1 MHAVLI
7 ENPIAGSVTRESLR
21 VAERALEATF
31 DLELVSTAARGH
43 AAQLAREAVE
53 AGAKTVIAY
62 GGDGTANEVVNG
74 LLGAERSSDVVLAV
88 LPGGGTNV
96 LARSLGYPN
105 ELVGATARLIDL
117 VERGAPK
124 RIGLGL
130 LHGDGPELSFRRYF
144 TFGAGLVFDG
154 DTVRRVN
161 SSSLRKRFGD
171 GAFVYHALRAY
182 FSLRRDDEPSLEIDT
197 ADGPVR
203 AWWASIANADPF
215 TYLGAR
221 PFRLVPGAD
230 PERAGLDLVAG
241 RHVRFFGTM
250 RWLTSVLTTAK
261 HIRHPEILHLVDQ
274 AELSIRATRPA
285 PTQADGEYLGAVT
298 ALRAESV
305 PAALPVWA

>member
-21 VAERALEATF
+21 VTERALEATF

-43 AAQLAREAVE
+43 AAELAREAVE

-105 ELVGATARLIDL
+105 DLVGATARLIDL
-117 VERGAPK
+117 VERGSPR
-124 RIGLGL
+124 RIALGL
-130 LHGDGPELSFRRYF
+130 LDGEGPDVSLRRYF

-154 DTVRRVN
+154 ETVRRVN
-161 SSSLRKRFGD
+161 ASSLRKRFGD
-171 GAFVYHALRAY
+171 GAFVYHALRTY
-182 FSLRRDDEPSLEIDT
+182 FSIRRS
-197 ADGPVR
+197 DGPTLTVATPDGDVQ
-203 AWWASIANADPF
+203 AWWASIGNADPF
-215 TYLGAR
+215 TYLGKR
-221 PFRLVPGAD
+221 PFRLVPGVKPD
-230 PERAGLDLVAG
+230 RGGLDLVAG

-261 HIRHPEILHLVDQ
+261 HVRHPEILHLVDQ
-274 AELSIRATRPA
+274 DVIRITAASPA
-285 PTQADGEYLGAVT
+285 ATQADGEYLGALST
-298 ALRAESV
+298 LTAESI
-305 PAALPVWA
+305 PSALPVWA